1 MAKAY
6 SVDLRKK
13 VINAWLEKEGSQRQ
27 IAQRFKVSSSFIRD
41 LVRQYKET
49 GDIIPKKQGGDHE
62 VARQRRD
69 RRSKLKAKDL
79 EVLKEIVIK
88 QNDIYLRE
96 IQAYLLESRGIEV
109 SLASLSNTLKKLKLN
124 RKKKFNS

>member
-6 SVDLRKK
+6 SVDWRKK

-27 IAQRFKVSSSFIRD
+27 IGQRFKVSSSFIRD